1 LEYDD
6 TIGPTFN
13 VEEGGGDEVILE
25 LDLCQSTR
33 VLSEDQKCV
42 FSEVSARMPLK
53 LQVLL
58 VLKGVNCKH
67 QIPLLLFLA
76 AHDAPPFLIYIT
88 FCKE

>member
-13 VEEGGGDEVILE
+13 VGEEGGGDEVILE

-42 FSEVSARMPLK
+42 FSEVSARMHLK
-53 LQVLL
+53 LQV
-58 VLKGVNCKH
+58 
-67 QIPLLLFLA
+67 
-76 AHDAPPFLIYIT
+76 Y
-88 FCKE
+88 